1 MVIEVDVQVVT
12 KEVAPSESQF
22 TEWVTLALQ
31 GQKNAEMSIRLV
43 DAEEIRELNQTYR
56 HKDKA
61 TNVLSF
67 PFEVP
72 EGVPDC
78 YLLGDLVICPSV
90 VEQEALA
97 QNKPLTSHWAH
108 MVVHG
113 TLHLLGYDHVTDEQA
128 NIMEPLEIMLLAKLG
143 YANPYQEI

>member
-67 PFEVP
+67 PFEVL